1 MDRIAWLATWTAAV
15 LWPLLTILTILTQ
28 ARECKREGR

>member
-1 MDRIAWLATWTAAV
+1 MNRIAWLATWTAAV
-15 LWPLLTILTILTQ
+15 LWPLLTILTQ

>member
-1 MDRIAWLATWTAAV
+1 MWAFTWTAAV
-15 LWPLLTILTILTQ
+15 LWPLLTILTQ

>member
-15 LWPLLTILTILTQ
+15 LWPLLTIAKITH
-28 ARECKREGR
+28 ECWKEER

>member
-15 LWPLLTILTILTQ
+15 LWPLLTIAKM
-28 ARECKREGR
+28 ARECWKEER

>member
-1 MDRIAWLATWTAAV
+1 MMWALTWTAAV
-15 LWPLLTILTILTQ
+15 LWPLLTIVKM

>member
-15 LWPLLTILTILTQ
+15 LWPLLTIAKM